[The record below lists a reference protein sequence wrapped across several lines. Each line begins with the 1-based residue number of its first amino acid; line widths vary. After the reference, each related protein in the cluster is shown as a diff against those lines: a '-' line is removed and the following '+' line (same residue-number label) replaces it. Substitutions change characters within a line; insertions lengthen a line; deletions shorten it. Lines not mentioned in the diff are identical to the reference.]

1 MELNAKKRKIFA
13 EMARKLDES
22 ARQVGG
28 VRTRKAQNFTR
39 WRKFKYTLTNRSV
52 KYASNFNDQGFLC

>member
-13 EMARKLDES
+13 EMARKLDENV
-22 ARQVGG
+22 RQVSG

-39 WRKFKYTLTNRSV
+39 
-52 KYASNFNDQGFLC
+52 

>member
-1 MELNAKKRKIFA
+1 MV
-13 EMARKLDES
+13 RKLDES
-22 ARQVGG
+22 ARQASGA
-28 VRTRKAQNFTR
+28 RTRKAQNFTR